1 MPGVGRAAASRL
13 TDRAVDITGTERNG
27 IGGDVLDSERVETA
41 LESVGVPVSVSAT
54 DFIDAIDENR
64 QTFGA
69 AQDLDI
75 ARGDVADLVTCL
87 DIKEELKAGSGR
99 AAKRFEGGSA

>member
-13 TDRAVDITGTERNG
+13 TDNAVDITEAERNG
-27 IGGDVLDSERVETA
+27 TSGDVLDSERVETA
-41 LESVGVPVSVSAT
+41 LESVGVPAAVSAA
-54 DFIDAIDENR
+54 DFIDAIDESR

-87 DIKEELKAGSGR
+87 DLKEELKAGSGR
-99 AAKRFEGGSA
+99 AAEHFEGGSA